1 MRNLFKNKVLEA
13 ILVVLVTLFIF
24 QYIIAPG
31 LTAASSITN
40 IIAMLASLFGV
51 FALFKYFDSIKGS
64 GLIDKNELKEAERL
78 LKEKQIGETELDYV
92 PKPKRKSSKKSE
104 FPIEAHNKTVKSTKT
119 KLK

>member
-13 ILVVLVTLFIF
+13 ILVILGTLFIF

-40 IIAMLASLFGV
+40 IIAMLASLFTV
-51 FALFKYFDSIKGS
+51 FALFKYFESINGS
-64 GLIDKNELKEAERL
+64 GLKEAERL
-78 LKEKQIGETELDYV
+78 LKEKELGETELDYV

-104 FPIEAHNKTVKSTKT
+104 FPIESHSKTIKSTKT
-119 KLK
+119 KTK